1 MQNFPF
7 LDTQAI
13 NPGICEICKSLIRGR
28 NVNSVLCICVVP
40 NLYIYVD
47 IFSILKQGFLYS
59 KGVYKYIHIGNEI
72 PDFSHAFWRVIDHHC
87 SRG

>member
-1 MQNFPF
+1 MQKFPF

-28 NVNSVLCICVVP
+28 NVNSVQCICVVP

-47 IFSILKQGFLYS
+47 IFSISKQGFLYSNS
-59 KGVYKYIHIGNEI
+59 KGVYKYIHLGNEI
-72 PDFSHAFWRVIDHHC
+72 PDFSHAFLRVRP
-87 SRG
+87 SL

>member
-1 MQNFPF
+1 MQKFPF

-28 NVNSVLCICVVP
+28 NVNSVQCICVVP

-47 IFSILKQGFLYS
+47 IFFHFKTRISIFKRRLQ
-59 KGVYKYIHIGNEI
+59 I
-72 PDFSHAFWRVIDHHC
+72 PTYTSEMKFQISHTHF
-87 SRG
+87 